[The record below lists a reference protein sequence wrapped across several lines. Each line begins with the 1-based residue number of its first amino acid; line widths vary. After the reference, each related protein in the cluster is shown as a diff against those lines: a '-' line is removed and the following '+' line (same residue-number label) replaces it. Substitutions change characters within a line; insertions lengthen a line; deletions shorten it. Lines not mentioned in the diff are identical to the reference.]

1 MMVALSEAQISSADR
16 SEANMNA
23 VKLAVNRRTSWRV
36 LLAITY

>member
-23 VKLAVNRRTSWRV
+23 VKLAVNRRTSWRYY
-36 LLAITY
+36 LRLP